1 MPLAVPKAVGRPC
14 SAQRLASS
22 LQLRAGEALGPC
34 PGPFAAATVLPL
46 DTQQAVWE
54 LLAAC
59 AEGNAE
65 IPDGSCLTAWAL
77 RAESLE
83 PLTARRPEASA
94 IRR

>member
-1 MPLAVPKAVGRPC
+1 M
-14 SAQRLASS
+14 
-22 LQLRAGEALGPC
+22 
-34 PGPFAAATVLPL
+34 